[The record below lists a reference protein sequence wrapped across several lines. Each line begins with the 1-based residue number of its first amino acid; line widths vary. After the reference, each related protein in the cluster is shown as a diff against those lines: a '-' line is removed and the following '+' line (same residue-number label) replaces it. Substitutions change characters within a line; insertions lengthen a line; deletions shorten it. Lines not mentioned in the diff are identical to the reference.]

1 MKKLAEIQEQLRNQ
15 HLDGWLLYDFQNL
28 NPISKKILGLQA
40 KLLTRRWFCW
50 IPSSGQPEILCH
62 LIEKHSFTSLSPTLR
77 TFKSWEEMLKQL
89 ENLLAGNSKIA
100 MEYSPKCSIPYISR
114 VDGGTLE
121 ILAELGKEVI
131 SSANLVQYFEARWS
145 AQQLD
150 SHLRASVLLMETLES
165 TFALIR
171 ENLRNGQPMTE
182 VTLQQFMMQEF
193 LKRRVSTFSPPIV
206 AVNANS
212 GNPHYEPSLEHCS
225 PVRANDLLL
234 IDWWGRMDE
243 PESVYADYTWMGF
256 LGESIPT
263 HLQNIWT
270 IVRNSRD
277 AALEFIRNNYPTIH
291 LHGWQVDDVARD
303 VIKKAGYGD
312 FFIHRT
318 GHNIGEQDHGNGANL
333 DNFETHDLREL
344 LPQTCFSI
352 EPGIYLPA
360 FGVRSEINVYLGADK
375 IIPTGNPIQKEIERL
390 F

>member
-15 HLDGWLLYDFQNL
+15 RLDGWLLYDFQNL
-28 NPISKKILGLQA
+28 NPISKKILGLQGN
-40 KLLTRRWFCW
+40 LLTRRWFCW

-62 LIEKHSFTSLSPTLR
+62 LIEKHSFTSLGAALR

-121 ILAELGKEVI
+121 ILAALGKEVV
-131 SSANLVQYFEARWS
+131 SSANLVQYFEARWN

-150 SHLRASVLLMETLES
+150 SHLRASALLMETLQS

-193 LKRRVSTFSPPIV
+193 LKRKVTTFSPPIV

-212 GNPHYEPSLEHCS
+212 GNPHYEPSPKHS
-225 PVRANDLLL
+225 SSVKTNDILL
-234 IDWWGRMDE
+234 IDWWGRIDE
-243 PESVYADYTWMGF
+243 PGSVYADYTWMGF
-256 LGESIPT
+256 LGESIPN
-263 HLQNIWT
+263 HLQNVWT

-277 AALEFIRNNYPTIH
+277 AALEFIQKNYPTTS
-291 LHGWQVDDVARD
+291 LYGWQIDDVARS
-303 VIKKAGYGD
+303 VITKAGYGE

-352 EPGIYLPA
+352 EPGIYLLE

-375 IIPTGNPIQKEIERL
+375 IIPTGNPVQKEIERL